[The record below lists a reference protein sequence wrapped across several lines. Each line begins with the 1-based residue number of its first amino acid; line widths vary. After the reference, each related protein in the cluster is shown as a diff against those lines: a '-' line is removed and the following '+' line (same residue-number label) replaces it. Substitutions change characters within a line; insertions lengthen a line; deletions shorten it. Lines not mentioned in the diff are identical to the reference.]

1 MRELRFDRSFIV
13 TMAIGIA
20 VIDLLVV
27 GYGLAFGFRRMAR
40 EDGLLELA
48 QLVALAVSAIGFI
61 ALIPRVR
68 HGGRIVASGAAALS
82 ILFFFREFET
92 PINNP
97 VLDFMSNDPFLY
109 LLSVMLGIFVIWQI
123 AANWTHVPAFLG
135 WLARLGWWPWLAAGA
150 MLIIGSAFEAM
161 HMMFLEELFELNADA
176 VFAIIAVTALGRT
189 VGSARSP
196 VGAHL
201 VR

>member
-1 MRELRFDRSFIV
+1 
-13 TMAIGIA
+13 
-20 VIDLLVV
+20 
-27 GYGLAFGFRRMAR
+27 
-40 EDGLLELA
+40 
-48 QLVALAVSAIGFI
+48 
-61 ALIPRVR
+61 
-68 HGGRIVASGAAALS
+68 
-82 ILFFFREFET
+82 
-92 PINNP
+92 
-97 VLDFMSNDPFLY
+97 
-109 LLSVMLGIFVIWQI
+109 FVIWQI